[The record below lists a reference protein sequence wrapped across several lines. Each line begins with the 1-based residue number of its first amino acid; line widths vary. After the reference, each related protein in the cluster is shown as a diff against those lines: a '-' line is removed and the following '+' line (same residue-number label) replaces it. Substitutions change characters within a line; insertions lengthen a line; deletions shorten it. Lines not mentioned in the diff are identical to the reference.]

1 MKPITI
7 AVFDAEPINQYLS
20 KKMLSNWKN
29 ADVTIF
35 NSLEE
40 SVSAF
45 KSTSFD
51 FVFIDIN
58 FQHTMMQGIAVLH
71 ELQKM
76 SKKSFTS
83 IAVTPILL
91 ARDLKATL
99 DAGFDYCIEQP
110 ITHEDLIGIMPNLS
124 WNTAIAATP
133 NKAASDKGLPIK
145 KDFSPYF
152 E

>member
-20 KKMLSNWKN
+20 RKMLGNWKN
-29 ADVTIF
+29 TDVTIF

-45 KSTSFD
+45 KTTSFD
-51 FVFIDIN
+51 YVFIDIN

-71 ELQKM
+71 ELKKM
-76 SKKSFTS
+76 SKKEFTS

-99 DAGFDYCIEQP
+99 GAGFDYCIEQP
-110 ITHEDLIGIMPNLS
+110 MTPEDLLQIMPGLS
-124 WNTAIAATP
+124 SDVAIAATP
-133 NKAASDKGLPIK
+133 NKGASEKGIPIK